1 MLYLIG
7 LGLGDAKDIT
17 VKGLEVV
24 KKAKKV
30 FLEAYTSILGVNK
43 EELEKLYGRDVILA
57 DRDLV
62 EQQSEIILENAKT
75 EDIAFLVVGDPF
87 GATTHTDLVIRARQ
101 ENIPYKVFHNASIM
115 NAIGCCGLQLYNY
128 GEAVSICFWTESW
141 KPDSFYDKI
150 AANRKRGLHSLCLL
164 DIKVK
169 EQSVENL
176 MRGRKVYEPPRYM
189 SVSTAVQQLL
199 EIPKLRNLSPQES
212 AYTEDTVAVGLARI
226 GSDTQQIIC
235 GPMKSL
241 VDYDLGGPLHSLV
254 IPGEMHFLE
263 KDMLKE
269 FAIDVNVLENS

>member
-176 MRGRKVYEPPRYM
+176 MSLHRGHSSSWASTNWLRHSADYLWAHEIFGGLRSWWPAPLTCHPR
-189 SVSTAVQQLL
+189 
-199 EIPKLRNLSPQES
+199 RNAFS
-212 AYTEDTVAVGLARI
+212 
-226 GSDTQQIIC
+226 
-235 GPMKSL
+235 
-241 VDYDLGGPLHSLV
+241 
-254 IPGEMHFLE
+254 
-263 KDMLKE
+263 
-269 FAIDVNVLENS
+269 